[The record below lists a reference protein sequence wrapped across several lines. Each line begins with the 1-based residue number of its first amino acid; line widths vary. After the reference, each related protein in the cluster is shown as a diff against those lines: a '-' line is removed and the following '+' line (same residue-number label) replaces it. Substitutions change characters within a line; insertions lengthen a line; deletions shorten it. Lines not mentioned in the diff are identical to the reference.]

1 MFKQIC
7 FFCYN
12 INMIVKESSFIIS
25 VAEKNKI
32 LNLPL
37 KEFAFVGRSN
47 CGKSSLINFL
57 LGKKGL
63 AKTSST
69 PGLTKLINYFSV
81 NKNLE
86 NDCLFVD
93 LPGYGYSK
101 AGKKNHELWSN
112 LMEDY
117 LLGSPMLKRVFVLV
131 DIRHEPNELDKLM
144 TRFLY
149 YHQIPFSVVA
159 TKADKIS
166 KAQIGKQKSLI
177 AKTLNLADGN
187 ILVCS
192 SEGKIGKE
200 QILNLIENDLKNT
213 QN

>member
-1 MFKQIC
+1 
-7 FFCYN
+7 
-12 INMIVKESSFIIS
+12 MIVKECNFLVS
-25 VAEKNKI
+25 VAEKSKI
-32 LNLPL
+32 LETENL
-37 KEFAFVGRSN
+37 EFAFVGRSN

-57 LGKKGL
+57 LGKKNL
-63 AKTSST
+63 AKTSSM
-69 PGLTKLINYFSV
+69 PGLTKLINYFNV
-81 NKNLE
+81 NKGKE
-86 NDCLFVD
+86 DECLFVD
-93 LPGYGYSK
+93 LPGYGFSK

-117 LLGSPMLKRVFVLV
+117 LLGSKMLKRVFVLV
-131 DIRHEPNELDKLM
+131 DVRHEPNELDKLM

-149 YHQIPFSVVA
+149 YHQIPFTVVA

-187 ILVCS
+187 ILVSS
-192 SEGKIGKE
+192 SENKTGKE
-200 QILNLIENDLKNT
+200 QIFEIIEKDIKNT